1 VSLDAVFAALADP
14 TRREVLRTL
23 ARGEEVTAS
32 AFAEHRPLTRQAVA
46 KHLAVLDR
54 AGLVEA
60 ERHGRET
67 RYRLAPDPL
76 TDADRWIRETG
87 ATWDARLER
96 LRARY
101 ETEDV
106 TRAPAI
112 PRPASPR

>member
-1 VSLDAVFAALADP
+1 VSLDAVFSALADP
-14 TRREVLRTL
+14 TRRDVLRTL

-32 AFAEHRPLTRQAVA
+32 GVASRLPMTRLAIA

-60 ERHGRET
+60 ERVGREM

-76 TDADRWIRETG
+76 EDADRWIRETG
-87 ATWDARLER
+87 AAWDERLRR

-101 ETEDV
+101 D
-106 TRAPAI
+106 
-112 PRPASPR
+112 